1 MDLGCS
7 GLKLEDYY
15 YDFDESDS
23 ELGDNSGL
31 KLEDYYFD
39 IGDLE
44 LGEYYYNT
52 NDISDL
58 ELGDYYH
65 NEKKD
70 YKKAIAIYRKCAYE
84 GNIHGINRI
93 AEYYILRRGVDENDD
108 ENDDKAF
115 EWYEYSAG
123 KNDVIGALY
132 MGYCYKYKI
141 GVAVNNMEKN
151 ERKRKEIEWFQKAA
165 DLGSP
170 EGAFQIGLHYESLAW
185 SQNNAEENG
194 KKAMKYFARSA
205 NLGFACGYFKLYKF
219 YKDKNIDKAN
229 HFYNNYCL
237 EVCKAK
243 HLDDVIEVHSSALY
257 IKVSKYIQF
266 LGNYIIFFNI
276 FDIMY
281 FDEST
286 AYIFVFR
293 GWKKLY
299 EHIRTSLFIRICLIL
314 QLILYCYFLL
324 VLFISFIP
332 FSFILIRLSIY
343 IIYHDKRIAHIFSFR
358 KWKKLF
364 KCMRTLHL
372 IPILFIILILLELF
386 ILFILDIPILLID
399 FINTLTS
406 LFVFA
411 ACIYFTLILRWK
423 KIFIQ
428 SVISISLSFLTY
440 IVTIHNS
447 SFDTLRLVSYLLYL
461 SVIIQFIVSKELSY
475 LLLPFLFSYGLLSYG
490 RHSLGVTDLKI
501 LLNQHHIYLALLCIT
516 IFFSQLI
523 NFICCTLPVTII
535 IILKPIFSF
544 DIFKELANYPGIF
557 KHFIMIFLSR
567 GLSIG
572 ELKMI
577 EKYLNIYSSDKL
589 YFWFDQNREKRTKEY
604 SHVSFEK
611 DSFEYLEKLRKDE
624 IKEYKIKQK
633 IKDNEKKIEQKEEW
647 ENEINWENEIRK
659 KYKLKYFK
667 EKWHIFII
675 MLIVDFY

>member
-257 IKVSKYIQF
+257 IK
-266 LGNYIIFFNI
+266 
-276 FDIMY
+276 
-281 FDEST
+281 
-286 AYIFVFR
+286 
-293 GWKKLY
+293 
-299 EHIRTSLFIRICLIL
+299 
-314 QLILYCYFLL
+314 
-324 VLFISFIP
+324 
-332 FSFILIRLSIY
+332 
-343 IIYHDKRIAHIFSFR
+343 
-358 KWKKLF
+358 
-364 KCMRTLHL
+364 
-372 IPILFIILILLELF
+372 
-386 ILFILDIPILLID
+386 
-399 FINTLTS
+399 
-406 LFVFA
+406 
-411 ACIYFTLILRWK
+411 
-423 KIFIQ
+423 
-428 SVISISLSFLTY
+428 
-440 IVTIHNS
+440 
-447 SFDTLRLVSYLLYL
+447 
-461 SVIIQFIVSKELSY
+461 FIVSKELSY

-659 KYKLKYFK
+659 KF
-667 EKWHIFII
+667 
-675 MLIVDFY
+675 